1 MSINA
6 EGNTHPVAPLDGDA
20 ALSLVIRAPMDA
32 LGRRYSTVH
41 DTLHRLKRAGLVES
55 VKGEAGSFGRPPLEW
70 RLTDD
75 GVSAKAELILG
86 EGI

>member
-1 MSINA
+1 MLQGRNVLVRDTRI
-6 EGNTHPVAPLDGDA
+6 LL
-20 ALSLVIRAPMDA
+20 ALGGGPASMTKLMDA